1 MIASPLSNT
10 TLTGLLLASLT
21 FLYSCSTPNGEK
33 KYRIGFAQCTGTENW
48 KRATRE
54 GMQRELSLHPGTEL
68 IYRSANVP
76 VAEIETELRR
86 HTKVADVALIGIPD
100 PAADERVCAVV
111 TAAGDT
117 PPTLAELRDH
127 LSDAGVSSWCW
138 PERLEV
144 LDALPRTPLG
154 KVRKVDLRKRYPS
167 M

>member
-1 MIASPLSNT
+1 VRGP
-10 TLTGLLLASLT
+10 
-21 FLYSCSTPNGEK
+21 
-33 KYRIGFAQCTGTENW
+33 AQCLGYYNRDEAYAADLDSDGWFNTGDLARDDGRGGIRIAGRV
-48 KRATRE
+48 KDII
-54 GMQRELSLHPGTEL
+54 

-86 HTKVADVALIGIPD
+86 HPKVAEVALIGIPD

-111 TAAGDT
+111 TVAGDT
-117 PPTLAELRDH
+117 APDLAELRDY

-144 LDALPRTPLG
+144 IDAMPRTPLG
-154 KVRKVDLRKRYPS
+154 KIRKVDLRRRYPA